1 MKKYAKLL
9 GIAIAGVG
17 VVGSFAVGYSLYVNQ
32 PEAQTIKIGATV
44 DTTAD
49 INYSIGA
56 ITKTFRK
63 SDNTDVTA
71 TAVSPVACK
80 YHVEVPLGADPKTDH
95 TLQPNVVG
103 KVSVALTGDAI
114 TNGTVSGEVSFTG
127 FEAGKWGENNAN
139 ELLHYWTKD
148 EPENPDS
155 TWTEHHDE
163 ILNKD
168 NPSRTYDRLVV
179 STNKSQK
186 LVIDLV
192 FDVGTEEKM
201 IAAAAE
207 DLNIAINWGVET
219 SYNYPYVYG
228 EFCSWSPI
236 ENYEYRMVPNIAA
249 NSFEWMYHGFSVTN
263 DSDIKARFIDGD
275 VSGGS
280 NYNAKSGKTYNMYWG
295 GSSENDLIVQEQPA
309 S

>member
-63 SDNTDVTA
+63 SDNTDVSA

-127 FEAGKWGENNAN
+127 FEAGKWGETNAN
-139 ELLHYWTKD
+139 NLLHYWVEEVEHKD
-148 EPENPDS
+148 Y
-155 TWTEHHDE
+155 

-168 NPSRTYDRLVV
+168 NPNRTYDGLVV

-207 DLNIAINWGVET
+207 DLNIAINWGEET
-219 SYNYPYVYG
+219 HWDYPYVYG
-228 EFCSWSPI
+228 DFCSWSPI

-263 DSDIKARFIDGD
+263 DSDIKARFVDGK

-280 NYNAKSGKTYNMYWG
+280 NYNAKSGKTYNMYWS
-295 GSSENDLIVQEQPA
+295 GSDEVEMIVQEQPA